1 MNRRFVIDRL
11 LHHSNNFTSCLTP
24 NALFY
29 LLLSDE
35 NNPTEVIQLLQARG
49 FTDTTVV
56 LSRNAR
62 PFVFLFFFL
71 SRNPLQQLTR
81 AKFRR

>member
-62 PFVFLFFFL
+62 NERLLVLRSIYTQSSSQRF
-71 SRNPLQQLTR
+71 
-81 AKFRR
+81 K